1 MKNQTP
7 DNNFTTSDFYVAAFL
22 IAYKY
27 QLVGINKT
35 DARRFR
41 FVFIDQPGRPQF
53 IEGYFLGRE
62 MVVILQVLRLFL
74 GVLMILADPLLIVAV
89 MVIFGPPQKCRRNL
103 PGIGFLATIIKKYT
117 EQMLIKNMV
126 SLFVV

>member
-1 MKNQTP
+1 MNMKNQTP

-41 FVFIDQPGRPQF
+41 FVFGN
-53 IEGYFLGRE
+53 GG
-62 MVVILQVLRLFL
+62 
-74 GVLMILADPLLIVAV
+74 
-89 MVIFGPPQKCRRNL
+89 
-103 PGIGFLATIIKKYT
+103 
-117 EQMLIKNMV
+117 
-126 SLFVV
+126 